1 MLSEIEKKK
10 RQHEKE
16 LKSFRNKMV
25 NNIVWFDSLDKKRQ
39 FDLLFRWKSSKYR
52 DKINGLNQ
60 PKVEYIRRLLP
71 VNLNG
76 RLGLQY
82 KMVKSTIYPERLKY
96 FIEKSKRNYRY
107 QISKS
112 TYRNTA
118 IDILLKNK

>member
-1 MLSEIEKKK
+1 MLSESEKKK

-16 LKSFRNKMV
+16 LKSFRKKMV

-39 FDLLFRWKSSKYR
+39 FDLLFRWKRSKYR
-52 DKINGLNQ
+52 DKINVLNH
-60 PKVEYIRRLLP
+60 PKVEYIRKLLP
-71 VNLNG
+71 SVPGG
-76 RLGLQY
+76 RLKLQY
-82 KMVKSTIYPERLKY
+82 KMVKSITYPEKLKY